1 MTIWGRLVSLVRSLI
16 SCLPLLAV
24 TACPRGDGASRSP
37 ADSVSVLVPRAF
49 DDAGATESPDEL
61 PVTPPLSELPAAF
74 AALGGRCPDS
84 SRVLAGS
91 YVCDPSGRVIG
102 LWLPVDAAPHELP
115 ASAVVLCDQ
124 QRPESIPQRS
134 LAIRLEG
141 DRLWIRYVSC
151 GACARVM
158 GHAFVGLLS
167 QLDAEQ
173 LRFAQTRVGLP
184 AEPLLTSAEAW
195 RAACPQ

>member
-1 MTIWGRLVSLVRSLI
+1 MPRI
-16 SCLPLLAV
+16 S
-24 TACPRGDGASRSP
+24 
-37 ADSVSVLVPRAF
+37 
-49 DDAGATESPDEL
+49 DDAGATEAPDEL

-84 SRVLAGS
+84 SQVLAGS

-115 ASAVVLCDQ
+115 ASAMVLCDQ
-124 QRPESIPQRS
+124 QRPEPIPKRS
-134 LAIRLEG
+134 LTIALEG

-167 QLDAEQ
+167 QLDTEQ
-173 LRFAQTRVGLP
+173 LRFAQTRIGLP
-184 AEPLLTSAEAW
+184 AEPLLTTAAAW
-195 RAACPQ
+195 SAACPQ